1 MIDIFSKFIS
11 VIPMKSKSEGDVL
24 AALLEGFQE
33 MKGTPKMIYSD
44 EETTFMSKYTQ
55 DLFKEKNITHITT
68 RGHAPYAERAIRTI
82 KKMIYDRLDHFKD
95 IKQWTDVL
103 NYVLITYNYK
113 LKSSVTKMTPNDA
126 RKDKNILEVKNNLE
140 LHRVHKRKYPDI
152 SVGDRVKI
160 YTKKTLKI

>member
-1 MIDIFSKFIS
+1 
-11 VIPMKSKSEGDVL
+11 
-24 AALLEGFQE
+24 
-33 MKGTPKMIYSD
+33 
-44 EETTFMSKYTQ
+44 
-55 DLFKEKNITHITT
+55 
-68 RGHAPYAERAIRTI
+68 
-82 KKMIYDRLDHFKD
+82 MIYDRLEHFKD

-113 LKSSVTKMTPNDA
+113 LKFSVTKMTPNDA

-160 YTKKTLKI
+160 YTKKTLKHIKKGIQYGLKHHMK